1 MAVKK
6 QKKNTT
12 WQKIKNSPFA
22 SATELKQHAEQVRME
37 EWDRVLRANE
47 RHNAMKAVDDGIG
60 RLFTNGYKAQF
71 KDKNDQTEHAVWVH
85 LTANDEIKIEIDT
98 EFKSKDTNGTLE
110 ALVRSLSQSFV
121 SGYMMTVGLKNDDNL
136 ADGKNAKPSLKK

>member
-1 MAVKK
+1 MAIKK

-47 RHNAMKAVDDGIG
+47 RHNALKAVDDGIG

-71 KDKNDQTEHAVWVH
+71 KDNTDQTEHAVWVH
-85 LTANDEIKIEIDT
+85 LSDNDEIKIEIDG

-121 SGYMMTVGLKNDDNL
+121 SGYMMTVGLKNEDPITE
-136 ADGKNAKPSLKK
+136 GKDTRSASKK

>member
-12 WQKIKNSPFA
+12 WQKIKNSPFE

-47 RHNAMKAVDDGIG
+47 RHNAIKAVDDGIG

-71 KDKNDQTEHAVWVH
+71 KGKNDQTEHAVWVH
-85 LTANDEIKIEIDT
+85 LTENDEIKIEIDT
-98 EFKSKDTNGTLE
+98 EFKSKDNNGTLE

-121 SGYMMTVGLKNDDNL
+121 SGYMMTVGLKNEDNL
-136 ADGKNAKPSLKK
+136 SDGKNTKSSPKK